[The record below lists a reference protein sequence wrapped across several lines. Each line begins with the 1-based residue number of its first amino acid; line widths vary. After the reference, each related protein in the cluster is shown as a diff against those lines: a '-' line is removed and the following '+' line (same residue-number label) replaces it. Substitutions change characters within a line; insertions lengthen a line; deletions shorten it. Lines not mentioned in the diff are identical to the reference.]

1 MASAMSSVHVQG
13 DGSSQQRTALLTA
26 ALRLLQEEGAAG
38 LRLRSVAAAAG
49 CSTTGVYTWFGGKN
63 GLVEALWIE
72 GFERFGAALRA
83 GRHERSPVAEV
94 RALAHRYR
102 AWALESPTHYQVMF
116 GGLVPDF
123 QPSDAASAFGITT
136 FDILVDAVRAAIVAG
151 ELADDDPVA
160 VAYHLWAGMHGYV
173 ELELTQRC
181 GIVPIEPDRLFDRG
195 IELLLAGVTA
205 S

>member
-1 MASAMSSVHVQG
+1 
-13 DGSSQQRTALLTA
+13 
-26 ALRLLQEEGAAG
+26 
-38 LRLRSVAAAAG
+38 
-49 CSTTGVYTWFGGKN
+49 
-63 GLVEALWIE
+63 
-72 GFERFGAALRA
+72 
-83 GRHERSPVAEV
+83 
-94 RALAHRYR
+94 
-102 AWALESPTHYQVMF
+102 MF

-181 GIVPIEPDRLFDRG
+181 GIVPIEPDRLFERG